1 MTYNYCLVK
10 LVRTFLLGITF
21 TVNYYLMRHFL
32 FGKDLYQNS
41 KSQISPILSYYDFFQ
56 VGFSIKLMLIFF
68 NKNFTHV
75 LPAIFPRDSRRNS
88 FCTRLS
94 LAMAFATRDSR
105 VLYTTRVCYFIW
117 KKNNIFNK
125 SWWVLLLQFSL
136 ANPELRNYYNRKKVF
151 RIIVKSQKN

>member
-1 MTYNYCLVK
+1 MTYNCLVK
-10 LVRTFLLGITF
+10 LVGTFLSGITF

-68 NKNFTHV
+68 NKSFIRVIITFKIQVIQTGTTCPSREIHDEITVLFVRDFHSWWRLQRVTHAYCMA
-75 LPAIFPRDSRRNS
+75 LGYAI
-88 FCTRLS
+88 LS
-94 LAMAFATRDSR
+94 E
-105 VLYTTRVCYFIW
+105 

-136 ANPELRNYYNRKKVF
+136 ANPYHP
-151 RIIVKSQKN
+151 